1 MSIVPNPRY
10 ATAPI
15 ELWLLV
21 ADKDGVVA
29 TKQQLIRWA
38 SEADADYDMS
48 RLEQGLNIER
58 NVSSHILVDE

>member
-1 MSIVPNPRY
+1 MTRVPNPRY
-10 ATAPI
+10 ETAPI

-38 SEADADYDMS
+38 SEADADYDMA

-58 NVSSHILVDE
+58 NVPSHILVSD